1 MDPPDSTAPQTPVV
15 SGAEPPAVVSLL
27 AGHLDDTGY
36 PATLLDLAARGWF
49 RLAEPEPGR
58 LMCLLPPD
66 PPRQPLAPY
75 EERAALHLARRAA
88 GRGEVPASALA
99 EGFADGQVAFSESF
113 HDEVVEDARGRGL
126 IRPRLRGRTALLL
139 AGAALIP
146 AVLVAGAVHVTAHP
160 GRAFLPV
167 LCWLVLLW
175 FIGLGL
181 RGSERLTEAGTA
193 CLAGWQRSQTALT
206 GDGPRAAV
214 PGVDPGTGPAVAG
227 DDLAIALD
235 TTDGDRTIAYAA
247 ALGAAP
253 AVVAAFT
260 RTPTLVWSSY
270 GGRWRQLAVGDPAE
284 RSWLPGVALALF
296 GGLTTSFFAALLL
309 IGGLVVHG
317 FDGAVLVAAGVAGVV
332 GGVVLLRRAKLADE
346 QLPSIAEFD
355 GVALE
360 RWTWVQKG
368 DEGSDTTCYAVA
380 LDDGQQDQAW
390 AFTVD
395 HGVYAR
401 LVPGTLVHATVNPRR
416 NRLVAADVTG
426 IPQLPPHVA
435 GAQAARQ
442 PLRARLIKA
451 DEAARVLGVPHKEV
465 QCYLLGV
472 SCIWKRAKGRGS
484 ITITAGRRAML
495 ARHAERNGRP
505 LAYLDGVERW
515 LVGDRSVV
523 LRRGTMVVKIILS
536 GHLGL
541 DQAEALAWLT
551 DLATERLAA
560 APGDE
565 ALSEDEWT
573 PRPDR

>member
-1 MDPPDSTAPQTPVV
+1 MYPPEETARQTPPEF
-15 SGAEPPAVVSLL
+15 GGEPPAVISLL
-27 AGHLDDTGY
+27 AGRLDDTGY
-36 PATLLDLAARGWF
+36 PATMLDLAARGWF

-58 LMCLLPPD
+58 LMCLLPPN
-66 PPRQPLAPY
+66 PPRQRLAPY

-88 GRGEVPASALA
+88 GRGEVPAAALA
-99 EGFADGQVAFSESF
+99 EGFADGQAAFSEAF
-113 HDEVVEDARGRGL
+113 HDEVVGDARGRGL

-139 AGAALIP
+139 AAAAVIP

-181 RGSERLTEAGTA
+181 RGSERLTPAGKA
-193 CLAGWQRSQTALT
+193 CLDGWRRSQATLT
-206 GDGPRAAV
+206 GDGPRAVLPVADR
-214 PGVDPGTGPAVAG
+214 GAGPAVAG
-227 DDLAIALD
+227 DDLAMALD
-235 TTDGDRTIAYAA
+235 TTDGDRTVAYAA

-253 AVVAAFT
+253 AAVAAFT
-260 RTPTLVWSSY
+260 RTPALVWSSY

-284 RSWLPGVALALF
+284 RSWAPGVALAMF

-317 FDGAVLVAAGVAGVV
+317 SDGAVLVATGVAGVIA
-332 GGVVLLRRAKLADE
+332 GIVLLRRAKLADQ
-346 QLPSIAEFD
+346 QLPSTAEFD
-355 GVALE
+355 GLALE
-360 RWTWVQKG
+360 RWTWVQ
-368 DEGSDTTCYAVA
+368 EGEDSDTTCYAVA
-380 LDDGQQDQAW
+380 LDDGQQDRAW

-395 HGVYAR
+395 RGVYTR

-416 NRLVAADVTG
+416 NRLIAAEVTG
-426 IPQLPPHVA
+426 TPQLPPHVA
-435 GAQAARQ
+435 AAQTAKR

-451 DEAARVLGVPHKEV
+451 DEAARVLGVPPKEV

-495 ARHAERNGRP
+495 ARHAERNRRP
-505 LAYLDGVERW
+505 LAQQDGVERW
-515 LVGDRSVV
+515 LVGDRAVV

-536 GHLGL
+536 GQLGL
-541 DQAEALAWLT
+541 DRAEALTWLT
-551 DLATERLAA
+551 GLATERLAA

-573 PRPDR
+573 PTPER

>member
-1 MDPPDSTAPQTPVV
+1 MYPPDATAPPTPVA

-58 LMCLLPPD
+58 LMCLLPPH
-66 PPRQPLAPY
+66 PPLLPLAPY
-75 EERAALHLARRAA
+75 EERAALQLARRAA

-99 EGFADGQVAFSESF
+99 EGFADGQAAFGEAF
-113 HDEVVEDARGRGL
+113 HDEVVADARRRGL
-126 IRPRLRGRTALLL
+126 IKPSLRGRTALLL
-139 AGAALIP
+139 AAAALIP
-146 AVLVAGAVHVTAHP
+146 SVLVAGAVHVTAHP
-160 GRAFLPV
+160 GRAFLAV

-181 RGSERLTEAGTA
+181 RGSERLTEAGKS
-193 CLAGWQRSQTALT
+193 CLAGWQRRQAALT
-206 GDGPRAAV
+206 GDGLRAAL
-214 PGVDPGTGPAVAG
+214 PGVDPGADPADAG
-227 DDLAIALD
+227 DDLAMALD
-235 TTDGDRTIAYAA
+235 TADGDRTVAYAA

-253 AVVAAFT
+253 AAVAAFT
-260 RTPTLVWSSY
+260 RAPALVWSSY

-284 RSWLPGVALALF
+284 RSWPPGVALALF
-296 GGLTTSFFAALLL
+296 GGLATSFFAALLL
-309 IGGLVVHG
+309 ISGVAVHG
-317 FDGAVLVAAGVAGVV
+317 FDGDLVFTAGVAGAV
-332 GGVVLLRRAKLADE
+332 GGVVLLRRAKLANE

-368 DEGSDTTCYAVA
+368 EDSDTTCYAVA

-426 IPQLPPHVA
+426 APQLPPHVA
-435 GAQAARQ
+435 AAQTAKQ
-442 PLRARLIKA
+442 PLRARLVQA
-451 DEAARVLGVPHKEV
+451 DEAARVLGVPRKEV

-484 ITITAGRRAML
+484 ITITAGRRGML
-495 ARHAERNGRP
+495 ARHAERTGRP
-505 LAYLDGVERW
+505 LPDRDGVERW
-515 LVGDRSVV
+515 LVGHRSVV

-541 DQAEALAWLT
+541 DRGEALAWLT
-551 DLATERLAA
+551 DLVTVRLAA

-565 ALSEDEWT
+565 TLSEDEWT
-573 PRPDR
+573 PTPER

>member
-1 MDPPDSTAPQTPVV
+1 MYPPEATAPQVPPEL
-15 SGAEPPAVVSLL
+15 GGEPPAVISLL

-49 RLAEPEPGR
+49 TLAEPEPGR
-58 LMCLLPPD
+58 LMCLLPPN

-75 EERAALHLARRAA
+75 EERTALHLARRAA

-99 EGFADGQVAFSESF
+99 EGFADGQVAFTEAF
-113 HDEVVEDARGRGL
+113 HDEVADDARGRGL

-181 RGSERLTEAGTA
+181 RGSERLTEAGKA
-193 CLAGWQRSQTALT
+193 CLAGWQRSQAALI
-206 GDGPRAAV
+206 GDGPRV
-214 PGVDPGTGPAVAG
+214 TLPGAGPADAG

-235 TTDGDRTIAYAA
+235 AADGDRTVAYAA

-253 AVVAAFT
+253 AAVAAFT
-260 RTPTLVWSSY
+260 RTPALVWSSY
-270 GGRWRQLAVGDPAE
+270 GGRWRQLAVGDPAQ
-284 RSWLPGVALALF
+284 RSWPPGVALALF

-309 IGGLVVHG
+309 IGGLAVHG
-317 FDGAVLVAAGVAGVV
+317 LDGDLLFTAGAAGAV
-332 GGVVLLRRAKLADE
+332 GGVVLLRRAKLADQ

-360 RWTWVQKG
+360 RWTWVHKG

-426 IPQLPPHVA
+426 TPQLPPHVA
-435 GAQAARQ
+435 AAQAARQ

-451 DEAARVLGVPHKEV
+451 DEAARVLGVPQKEV

-505 LAYLDGVERW
+505 LAHQDGVERW

-536 GHLGL
+536 GNLGL
-541 DQAEALAWLT
+541 DRAEALAWLT
-551 DLATERLAA
+551 GLATERLAA

-573 PRPDR
+573 PMPER